1 MNYLKK
7 LLLAYFNKTTSFNV
21 LEINKF
27 DYING
32 LDNHSMYNR
41 KPTRSYKDK
50 WAWSFVVSLK
60 YLNIASIL
68 WSMWCKDLFE
78 LVINWMKNI
87 LQVQLLVMNQA
98 SFVRWRSLVP
108 KKGDEISIIS
118 SLCKKM
124 ETLTKQNA
132 FLFCCYK

>member
-7 LLLAYFNKTTSFNV
+7 LLLAYFNKTTSFIV
-21 LEINKF
+21 WETNKF

-108 KKGDEISIIS
+108 KKGHEISII

-124 ETLTKQNA
+124 ETLTKQNT
-132 FLFCCYK
+132 LLSCCYK